1 MLNTIIMEE
10 YNNQS
15 VRIEV
20 GTLINQGWELTKKH
34 FPAFLLVMIL
44 GCMVSSLYEVACYG
58 PYLGTVLNYGPD
70 VTEEQ
75 MIELLIENGEIW
87 NWVGWIMV
95 AAVISFFVGYYLSII
110 TYRMLNTAI
119 KGEKIDLTA
128 EFKNAFRGYWFF
140 LGAYLVYSI
149 IIVMGMICCILPGI
163 YLAIRLMFTP
173 MIAANHPEVAFS
185 DAFSRSWQMTK
196 GHFWILL
203 WLGIVVIGINII
215 GLICCCVGLIVT
227 SILSYM
233 MYACVYKVLTPVDN
247 SATEETALIETM
259 E

>member
-44 GCMVSSLYEVACYG
+44 GCMVSSLYEVAYYG

-95 AAVISFFVGYYLSII
+95 AVVISFFVGYYLSII
-110 TYRMLNTAI
+110 TYRMMNTAI

-128 EFKNAFRGYWFF
+128 QFKNAFRGYWFF
-140 LGAYLVYSI
+140 VGAYLVYSLI
-149 IIVMGMICCILPGI
+149 IAMGMICCILPGI

-173 MIAANHPEVAFS
+173 MIAANHPELAFS
-185 DAFSRSWQMTK
+185 DAFTRSW
-196 GHFWILL
+196 
-203 WLGIVVIGINII
+203 
-215 GLICCCVGLIVT
+215 
-227 SILSYM
+227 
-233 MYACVYKVLTPVDN
+233 
-247 SATEETALIETM
+247 
-259 E
+259 

>member
-1 MLNTIIMEE
+1 MSNTIIMEE

-44 GCMVSSLYEVACYG
+44 GCMVSSLYEVAYYG

-87 NWVGWIMV
+87 NWVGWIIV
-95 AAVISFFVGYYLSII
+95 AAVISFFV
-110 TYRMLNTAI
+110 
-119 KGEKIDLTA
+119 
-128 EFKNAFRGYWFF
+128 
-140 LGAYLVYSI
+140 GAYLVYSI

-203 WLGIVVIGINII
+203 WLGIVVIGINIV

-233 MYACVYKVLTPVDN
+233 MYACVYKLLTPVDN
-247 SATEETALIETM
+247 SVSEETALVETV

>member
-1 MLNTIIMEE
+1 
-10 YNNQS
+10 
-15 VRIEV
+15 
-20 GTLINQGWELTKKH
+20 
-34 FPAFLLVMIL
+34 
-44 GCMVSSLYEVACYG
+44 
-58 PYLGTVLNYGPD
+58 
-70 VTEEQ
+70 

-128 EFKNAFRGYWFF
+128 QFKNAFRGYWFF
-140 LGAYLVYSI
+140 VGAYIVYSLI
-149 IIVMGMICCILPGI
+149 IAMGMICCILPGI
-163 YLAIRLMFTP
+163 YLGIRLMFTP
-173 MIAANHPEVAFS
+173 MIAANHPELAFS
-185 DAFSRSWQMTK
+185 DAFTRSWQMTK

-203 WLGIVVIGINII
+203 WMGIVVIGINIV
-215 GLICCCVGLIVT
+215 GLVCCCVGLIVT

-247 SATEETALIETM
+247 SASEETALVETV